1 MSFRQYHLFA
11 TRRGCCKGEGE
22 WSLGIR
28 RGRRIGH
35 KIIQSAKRRYPDITF
50 EVVDAWNTLDLLRVK
65 ERHYGGLDS
74 QSSSLGY
81 DIVYAD
87 IGGLSGAHGLLE
99 SMALLDA
106 LGRAL
111 EPRCIVIK
119 SLCMK
124 RLASQLVP
132 LSSVKNKIPS

>member
-50 EVVDAWNTLDLLRVK
+50 EVVDACNTLDLLRVK
-65 ERHYGGLDS
+65 QRHRGGLYS
-74 QSSSLGY
+74 FSSLGY